1 MGGACVGDV
10 DGSVEDS
17 VPLEQSLRALTH
29 WWNVREF
36 PDAMGWVKGMDK
48 GEVGFFERELGL
60 MENDT
65 ERKEGPEYTE
75 EELMRM
81 GNDANYPLGNGWTGP
96 IEGF

>member
-36 PDAMGWVKGMDK
+36 PDAMGFVKGM
-48 GEVGFFERELGL
+48 GEGEMGFFERELGL
-60 MENDT
+60 MDGDG
-65 ERKEGPEYTE
+65 ERKEPEYTE
-75 EELMRM
+75 EELLRM
-81 GNDANYPLGNGWTGP
+81 GTDMNFVGQGWTGP